1 MRFTRPSRSRAR
13 GRPSRPAPP
22 QFAQPAGHAAE
33 VPKRREPAP
42 HLRARID
49 VQASPA
55 PAETRRRRLVV
66 RNPAQPR
73 DAPVDHRES
82 GVRELLREVRPLHQ
96 RTLHRRLHEG
106 HRGACN
112 RRRADESRRLLMSSK
127 TPARTEDRAIRRRRL
142 NEPQVV
148 ENATHAH
155 RVRVHPE
162 EDVRRRR
169 PPPFLLR
176 QGHHRGIGA
185 AAARRAG
192 MHEAQAA
199 RLHALAQRERRRAPS
214 AHDTTPAVLARL
226 GAHTRD
232 ALVLDIFGFE
242 DFIVNSF
249 EQLCINFANEKLQA
263 HFNTQV
269 FKQEQEKNGRKRV
282 GGFARWWCAPLII
295 CPDWKGLG
303 MQWDGSRANVAVSPC
318 ARARTSTPTSS
329 TAIRAPKHRV
339 VSPRTCSRWCVSS
352 IEWCAVQR

>member
-185 AAARRAG
+185 PAARRAG
-192 MHEAQAA
+192 MHEAQTA
-199 RLHALAQRERRRAPS
+199 RFHALAQRERRRAPS
-214 AHDTTPAVLARL
+214 AQDTTPAVLARL

-249 EQLCINFANEKLQA
+249 EQLCINFANEKL
-263 HFNTQV
+263 H
-269 FKQEQEKNGRKRV
+269 
-282 GGFARWWCAPLII
+282 
-295 CPDWKGLG
+295 GL
-303 MQWDGSRANVAVSPC
+303 
-318 ARARTSTPTSS
+318 TSTPKSS
-329 TAIRAPKHRV
+329 
-339 VSPRTCSRWCVSS
+339 SRSRRKTV
-352 IEWCAVQR
+352 ERGLEDLHGARP